1 MGRSTRDEARERMSQ
16 FGLLGARRFGPFF
29 WTQFLGALNDNLFKN
44 ALVIL
49 FAFRMSGVAFSENTL
64 VNLSTGL
71 LTLPFFLFSASAGQ
85 IADKFDKA
93 RIIRLVKLFEIGIML
108 LGAAGLHLHSVP
120 LLLGVVFLMGTHS
133 AVFGPVKY
141 SILPQHLHAD
151 ELVGGNALVQMGTF
165 AAILLGTILG
175 GALVK
180 IGGEATVSATVLA
193 LAGAGWLASRGVPPA
208 PAPAADL
215 RLDWNPLRETLRIVG
230 FARENRTVFL
240 SILGISWF
248 WFYGALFLA
257 QFPGLTRH
265 VLGGDEW
272 VATLL
277 LVVFSV
283 GVALGC
289 MLCERLS
296 SRTVELGLV
305 PFGSIGLSL
314 FAADLFFATR
324 GLVPAGT
331 PIGVLAFLGRLHHWR
346 VLADLVLI
354 GAFGGVFIVPLQPL
368 FQHGGGARGRP
379 GLQSRELR
387 RCAGDRR
394 RLPAPD
400 PLRDGPQLLP
410 HAGPQFLLS
419 HRARH
424 PDRIAQGRPEGRR
437 AGVRCGGARARG
449 GEPRVHLP
457 RGPADAERRSRPLP
471 SRHRARRRAHAGAR
485 RPHGAPRPLGQLL
498 QPQGRARHEPALPAL
513 LVAHRVRVRRAHCGP
528 AGDGRRAPGAR
539 ARPPRRAAL
548 TPMPSAVTLAA
559 VVGSVAVGGL
569 VVLAPDRPALLLLL

>member
-1 MGRSTRDEARERMSQ
+1 MGRSRGDEARERMGQ
-16 FGLLGARRFGPFF
+16 LELLRARRFGPFF

-49 FAFRMSGVAFSENTL
+49 FAFRMGGVVFSENTL

-85 IADKFDKA
+85 IADKFDKS

-180 IGGEATVSATVLA
+180 IGGETAVSATVLA
-193 LAGAGWLASRGVPPA
+193 LAGAGWLASRGVPPP
-208 PAPAADL
+208 PAPATHL
-215 RLDWNPLRETLRIVG
+215 RLDWHPVRETLRIVG

-240 SILGISWF
+240 SILRISWF

-257 QFPGLTRH
+257 QLPSLTRH
-265 VLGGDEW
+265 GLSGNAW

-314 FAADLFFATR
+314 FALDLFFATR
-324 GLVPAGT
+324 GMAPAGA
-331 PIGVLAFLGRLHHWR
+331 PVGALAFLQRLHHWR
-346 VLADLVLI
+346 ALADPGLV
-354 GAFGGVFIVPLQPL
+354 GAFGGHFILP
-368 FQHGGGARGRP
+368 
-379 GLQSRELR
+379 
-387 RCAGDRR
+387 
-394 RLPAPD
+394 LPA
-400 PLRDGPQLLP
+400 
-410 HAGPQFLLS
+410 AGRQPS
-419 HRARH
+419 A
-424 PDRIAQGRPEGRR
+424 PI
-437 AGVRCGGARARG
+437 
-449 GEPRVHLP
+449 
-457 RGPADAERRSRPLP
+457 RRSRIIAANNILN
-471 SRHRARRRAHAGAR
+471 AAFMV
-485 RPHGAPRPLGQLL
+485 
-498 QPQGRARHEPALPAL
+498 LPA
-513 LVAHRVRVRRAHCGP
+513 
-528 AGDGRRAPGAR
+528 
-539 ARPPRRAAL
+539 
-548 TPMPSAVTLAA
+548 
-559 VVGSVAVGGL
+559 
-569 VVLAPDRPALLLLL
+569 VLGI

>member
-1 MGRSTRDEARERMSQ
+1 MPPASTSGQNGTIKRDEARERMGQ
-16 FGLLGARRFGPFF
+16 FGLLRARRFGPFF

-71 LTLPFFLFSASAGQ
+71 ITLPFFLFSASAGQ
-85 IADKFDKA
+85 IADKFDKS

-108 LGAAGLHLHSVP
+108 LGAAGLRLHSVP
-120 LLLGVVFLMGTHS
+120 LLLAVVFLMGTHS

-180 IGGEATVSATVLA
+180 LGGETAVSATVLA
-193 LAGAGWLASRGVPPA
+193 LAGAGWLASRGGPPA
-208 PAPAADL
+208 PPPAPDL
-215 RLDWNPLRETLRIVG
+215 RLDWQPLRRPLRIVG
-230 FARENRTVFL
+230 FAPENRTVFL

-265 VLGGDEW
+265 VLGGGEW

-331 PIGVLAFLGRLHHWR
+331 PIGVLALLGRLHHWR
-346 VLADLVLI
+346 
-354 GAFGGVFIVPLQPL
+354 
-368 FQHGGGARGRP
+368 GGGAP
-379 GLQSRELR
+379 G
-387 RCAGDRR
+387 
-394 RLPAPD
+394 P
-400 PLRDGPQLLP
+400 
-410 HAGPQFLLS
+410 
-419 HRARH
+419 
-424 PDRIAQGRPEGRR
+424 
-437 AGVRCGGARARG
+437 
-449 GEPRVHLP
+449 
-457 RGPADAERRSRPLP
+457 
-471 SRHRARRRAHAGAR
+471 
-485 RPHGAPRPLGQLL
+485 
-498 QPQGRARHEPALPAL
+498 
-513 LVAHRVRVRRAHCGP
+513 
-528 AGDGRRAPGAR
+528 
-539 ARPPRRAAL
+539 
-548 TPMPSAVTLAA
+548 
-559 VVGSVAVGGL
+559 VGGL
-569 VVLAPDRPALLLLL
+569 RGVFFFSPPARVPQRGGPRPRRP

>member
-1 MGRSTRDEARERMSQ
+1 MGRSTGDEARERMGQ
-16 FGLLGARRFGPFF
+16 LELLRARRFGPFF

-49 FAFRMSGVAFSENTL
+49 FAFRMGGAVFSENTL

-108 LGAAGLHLHSVP
+108 LGAAGL
-120 LLLGVVFLMGTHS
+120 
-133 AVFGPVKY
+133 
-141 SILPQHLHAD
+141 
-151 ELVGGNALVQMGTF
+151 
-165 AAILLGTILG
+165 
-175 GALVK
+175 
-180 IGGEATVSATVLA
+180 
-193 LAGAGWLASRGVPPA
+193 GVPPA

-215 RLDWNPLRETLRIVG
+215 RLDWSPLRETLRIIG

-296 SRTVELGLV
+296 NRTVELGLV

-314 FAADLFFATR
+314 FALDLFFATR

-331 PIGVLAFLGRLHHWR
+331 PLGVLALLGRLHHWR

-354 GAFGGVFIVPLQPL
+354 GAFGGFFIVPLQAL
-368 FQHGGGARGRP
+368 VQQR
-379 GLQSRELR
+379 S
-387 RCAGDRR
+387 
-394 RLPAPD
+394 
-400 PLRDGPQLLP
+400 
-410 HAGPQFLLS
+410 
-419 HRARH
+419 
-424 PDRIAQGRPEGRR
+424 
-437 AGVRCGGARARG
+437 
-449 GEPRVHLP
+449 EPR
-457 RGPADAERRSRPLP
+457 RRSRIIAANNILN
-471 SRHRARRRAHAGAR
+471 
-485 RPHGAPRPLGQLL
+485 
-498 QPQGRARHEPALPAL
+498 ALFM
-513 LVAHRVRVRRAHCGP
+513 V
-528 AGDGRRAPGAR
+528 
-539 ARPPRRAAL
+539 
-548 TPMPSAVTLAA
+548 LAA
-559 VVGSVAVGGL
+559 VLGIVLRDAGLTIPELILVTAVVNAAVAVYIYTLIPEFLMRFL
-569 VVLAPDRPALLLLL
+569 V